1 MAAEELN
8 PQEQEALELL
18 RSNDPRAAATLAALD
33 DSGRARVL
41 AQMSATPAPEESS
54 PSEDIAAPDPSTA
67 DEVATSA
74 EVSGEALPELDADD
88 APLDPSA
95 SEVDDASGPDPEA
108 DSDASP
114 KAGALA
120 AAFNQ
125 AVAAFHQALATRA
138 GKVILAV
145 AGAALI
151 IIIIFVVRSCG
162 GDGEPSSD
170 ALLLVRESGGDLY
183 VGRANAEVDRDDRVV
198 QDFDGLTRTTVT
210 RDGAWWSAGLVE
222 VGNRRIL
229 VADTQDGD
237 GAWVIEGSEPEEI
250 VSESG
255 NVGVV
260 VVGDTLYLRE
270 SREGT
275 ERCYRGSL
283 DALDDLERVFRG
295 DACRIAYSGHILGA
309 SSSDDSYRVTVWSP
323 QGDETALSR
332 ANFQNLPSMSA
343 NGRFVVSRDDEGV
356 TVTSVDTGDRIWELD
371 GGVDFDLVSHPDGHI
386 ATAVEASSGEVYL
399 VAVDA
404 EGNADEILEV
414 RDGQLVAEFAPSG
427 DLFWLEG
434 GEDDR
439 GILSVWDASQK
450 EVFELADEEG
460 LRLIGV
466 HEGAAVTVIEDDLGA
481 LFQRF
486 LPTDTDGTELHE
498 FDDDVQGSVIY
509 GGYLYVAGSEIAS
522 VIPLN
527 GDEATDSLT
536 WDAINIMD
544 VSNGLLLAVG
554 TDGSS
559 EVLFGIRSGSE
570 DDVEY
575 GDFDDVVSAQA
586 YGSTIYAT
594 VRDGLGL
601 ETLVF
606 DASSG
611 DARDDGPDYD
621 GYRLVNNRIWPIRSA
636 MFAVGYV
643 QEAPDP
649 VFEEPIV
656 APEPEPAPALGN
668 GSTYV
673 RVDSNQY
680 YLGNIDRPGDLDH
693 YEFNIPSGGGFL
705 YAETLGQLDVV
716 AELFWVDSGGT
727 PVSIAYSDDDGTDG
741 NARFEVFL
749 DPGSHVIEVRGY
761 DSSVT
766 GSYSIWIGDS
776 ELFLGE

>member
-1 MAAEELN
+1 MAVEDLS

-67 DEVATSA
+67 DEAASSA
-74 EVSGEALPELDADD
+74 EASGEALPDPDADD

-95 SEVDDASGPDPEA
+95 AEADDASGPDPEA

-114 KAGALA
+114 RAGALA
-120 AAFNQ
+120 APFN
-125 AVAAFHQALATRA
+125 QALATTA

-145 AGAALI
+145 VGAALI

-162 GDGEPSSD
+162 GNGEFSSD

-198 QDFDGLTRTTVT
+198 RDFDGLTRTTVT
-210 RDGAWWSAGLVE
+210 RDGTWWSAGLVE

-229 VADTQDGD
+229 VADSQDGD
-237 GAWVIEGSEPEEI
+237 GAWVIEGSEVEEI

-255 NVGVV
+255 SVGVV

-275 ERCYRGSL
+275 QRCYRGSL

-295 DACRIAYSGHILGA
+295 DACTIAYSGHILGA
-309 SSSDDSYRVTVWSP
+309 SGSGDSYRVTVWSP

-332 ANFQNLPSMSA
+332 ANFQNLPSMSD

-371 GGVDFDLVSHPDGHI
+371 GGVDFELASHPDGHI

-427 DLFWLEG
+427 DLFWLESG
-434 GEDDR
+434 QNDR

-498 FDDDVQGSVIY
+498 FDDDVQGSLIY
-509 GGYLYVAGSEIAS
+509 GGFLYVAGSEMAS

-527 GDEATDSLT
+527 GGEATDSLT
-536 WDAINIMD
+536 WDAINILE
-544 VSNGLLLAVG
+544 VSDGLLLAVG

-586 YGSTIYAT
+586 YGNTVYAT

-621 GYRLVNNRIWPIRSA
+621 GYRLINNRTWRIRNSLS
-636 MFAVGYV
+636 AVGY
-643 QEAPDP
+643 ARD
-649 VFEEPIV
+649 IV
-656 APEPEPAPALGN
+656 APELEPMAEEVPMADEPATTTVPIAEEQQTAVPVESGRSYV
-668 GSTYV
+668 GSL
-673 RVDSNQY
+673 DGS
-680 YLGNIDRPGDLDH
+680 GDRDI
-693 YEFNIPSGGGFL
+693 YEIFIPSGGRYL
-705 YAETLGQLDVV
+705 YAETYGQIDVI
-716 AELFWVDSGGT
+716 AEVFPAGSNF
-727 PVSIAYSDDDGTDG
+727 SIAYSDDDGTDS
-741 NARFEVFL
+741 NARLDVFL
-749 DPGSHVIEVRGY
+749 DSGWYLLEVRGY
-761 DSSVT
+761 DSSV
-766 GSYSIWIGDS
+766 SGDY
-776 ELFLGE
+776 EVYFAF

>member
-1 MAAEELN
+1 MTAEGLN

-33 DSGRARVL
+33 DTGRARVL
-41 AQMSATPAPEESS
+41 AQMSTTPGSEESS

-67 DEVATSA
+67 DEAESSA
-74 EVSGEALPELDADD
+74 EASGEALPGPDADD
-88 APLDPSA
+88 APPDPSA
-95 SEVDDASGPDPEA
+95 SQADDASGPDPKA
-108 DSDASP
+108 DSDASQ
-114 KAGALA
+114 KAGSIAV
-120 AAFNQ
+120 AFNQ
-125 AVAAFHQALATRA
+125 ALATTA
-138 GKVILAV
+138 GKAILAV
-145 AGAALI
+145 VGAALI
-151 IIIIFVVRSCG
+151 IIIVFVVRSCG

-183 VGRANAEVDRDDRVV
+183 IGRANAEIDRDDRVV
-198 QDFDGLTRTTVT
+198 RDFDGLTRTTVT

-222 VGNRRIL
+222 AGNRRIL

-237 GAWVIEGSEPEEI
+237 GAWVIEGSEADEI

-260 VVGDTLYLRE
+260 IVGDTLYLRE

-275 ERCYRGSL
+275 QRCYRGSL

-295 DACRIAYSGHILGA
+295 DACTIAYSGHILGA
-309 SSSDDSYRVTVWSP
+309 DSSGDSYRASVWSP

-332 ANFQNLPSMSA
+332 ANFQGLPSISA

-356 TVTSVDTGDRIWELD
+356 TITSVDTGDRIWELD
-371 GGVDFDLVSHPDGHI
+371 GGVDFDLASHPAGHI
-386 ATAVEASSGEVYL
+386 AVAIEASSGEVYL
-399 VAVDA
+399 VAVDP

-427 DLFWLEG
+427 DLFWLESG
-434 GEDDR
+434 DDDR
-439 GILSVWDASQK
+439 GILSVWVVSQK

-498 FDDDVQGSVIY
+498 FDDDVQGSYIY
-509 GGYLYVAGSEIAS
+509 GGFLYVAGSEIAS

-536 WDAINIMD
+536 WDAINILD
-544 VSNGLLLAVG
+544 VSNGLLIAVG
-554 TDGSS
+554 IDGSA

-575 GDFDDVVSAQA
+575 GNFDDVISAQA
-586 YGSTIYAT
+586 YGSSVYAT

-621 GYRLVNNRIWPIRSA
+621 GYRLLNNRVWPIRNSLS
-636 MFAVGYV
+636 AVGYARDIV
-643 QEAPDP
+643 
-649 VFEEPIV
+649 EP
-656 APEPEPAPALGN
+656 APEPEPFAEEPMAEEEPMAAPEEQAAVPVESNRSYVGGLY
-668 GSTYV
+668 GS
-673 RVDSNQY
+673 
-680 YLGNIDRPGDLDH
+680 GDRDT
-693 YEFNIPSGGGFL
+693 YEFFIPSGGGFL
-705 YAETLGQLDVV
+705 YAETFGQLDVV
-716 AELFWVDSGGT
+716 AEVFPLGSNFSV
-727 PVSIAYSDDDGTDG
+727 AFSDDDGTNS
-741 NARFEVFL
+741 NARLDVFL
-749 DPGSHVIEVRGY
+749 ESGWYILEVRGY
-761 DSSVT
+761 DGSVA
-766 GSYSIWIGDS
+766 GDY
-776 ELFLGE
+776 EIYFAF